1 MVTPVISF
9 QTVKRS
15 AISWRHPL
23 ADSRCRRGRKCG
35 EMRLNA
41 DLGDHT
47 HGPLTQLR
55 RIPPRR
61 TTCHDSNPPNKWSLR
76 TSRGDSRRVHLASWP
91 DSPGHRG
98 ARQEVQR
105 LTRNA
110 TQSNPWLSSV
120 LLQNLLRR
128 TRLARRLTRLSRCS
142 YDPRRRRI
150 RHALAT
156 FVSIVRLTG
165 AVRDRCLTDHG
176 KSYRCRRTDGRRRR
190 RSGRRP

>member
-1 MVTPVISF
+1 MDLLSACCASVLVESPVPVHVQAAVVVTPVISF

-61 TTCHDSNPPNKWSLR
+61 TTCHDSNPPKKWSLR
-76 TSRGDSRRVHLASWP
+76 TSRGGSHVQLDTRVRQTGGEIVETSGKRCPLDWAPGASETT
-91 DSPGHRG
+91 S
-98 ARQEVQR
+98 E
-105 LTRNA
+105 
-110 TQSNPWLSSV
+110 
-120 LLQNLLRR
+120 
-128 TRLARRLTRLSRCS
+128 
-142 YDPRRRRI
+142 PR
-150 RHALAT
+150 
-156 FVSIVRLTG
+156 V
-165 AVRDRCLTDHG
+165 
-176 KSYRCRRTDGRRRR
+176 
-190 RSGRRP
+190 PME